1 MNDFT
6 RHDFLSAPPLEDGN
20 DPDPQESAEW
30 HEAFAA
36 LLATQGPVRARQ
48 MLDALARQAR
58 AARIGWQ
65 PELATPYLN
74 TIAVDEQPVFPR
86 NHDPDEHSQR

>member
-6 RHDFLSAPPLEDGN
+6 RHDFLNTLPPQDGI

-30 HEAFAA
+30 HEAFAT
-36 LLATQGPVRARQ
+36 LLATQGPARARQ

-74 TIAVDEQPVFPR
+74 TIAVDEQPVFPG
-86 NHDPDEHSQR
+86 DLAME